1 MVNLPLDMLVF
12 FFYKMDYDMLECNLE
27 ENTLYAGKTLP
38 EFLIELKALF
48 EAVRANG
55 TSKLLVTMGHKA
67 SSDLVF
73 YGFEDQEGRVKIP
86 FTLEVMEDGLTV
98 KSIQDD
104 DGFIKDKN
112 VRTNLSV

>member
-27 ENTLYAGKTLP
+27 EKTLYAGKTLP
-38 EFLIELKALF
+38 E
-48 EAVRANG
+48 
-55 TSKLLVTMGHKA
+55 SKLLVTMGHKA